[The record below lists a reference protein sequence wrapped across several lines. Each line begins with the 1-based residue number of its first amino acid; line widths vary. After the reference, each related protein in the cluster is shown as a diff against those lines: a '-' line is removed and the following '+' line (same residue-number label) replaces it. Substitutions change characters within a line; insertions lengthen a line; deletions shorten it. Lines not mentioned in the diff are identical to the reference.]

1 MGVADDV
8 AGSASVL
15 SDSVPSTPDTPYLVS
30 ARPRL
35 NLDARDTAYFAVLD
49 VDDVR

>member
-1 MGVADDV
+1 VDVADDV

-15 SDSVPSTPDTPYLVS
+15 SDSVPSMPDTPYLVS
-30 ARPRL
+30 ARLRF
-35 NLDARDTAYFAVLD
+35 NLDGGDTAYFAVLD